1 MAMQRQTLTRASRR
15 ENRPPPSGPL
25 VEQARPLPSPSR
37 AQGPRYS
44 IEGMLLGHTKDL
56 RWPASEEALRA
67 ARHFLEQQ
75 RARRVLVAPHAEVDG
90 LASGVL
96 MAHAL
101 KTLGA
106 TGSLRVPAKGELAQ
120 SPGFLERVRA
130 ASPEALVLLDT
141 GSRAAPLLPSVPTL
155 VVAPHQADLPPAE
168 TCLLTAPGQDP
179 SVSTSLL
186 TYVLVSPLVVP
197 GPLEWL
203 AVLGTVGALGPDA
216 SVPFLKDALRRANRK
231 AVVEAV
237 SLMNAARRSARFAA
251 PRALEVLLRAR
262 NAKDVAEGR
271 VPGVDELRDCRLEVR
286 REVERCAK
294 TPPRIA
300 TSVALLLFSSE
311 ALVHPLVAVRWA
323 QRLPEHLVIAAN
335 TGYLPG
341 RVDFALRSQA
351 THEPLDFL
359 RELAPSALGEVLE
372 AGHAHATG
380 GSLSQPDFVRFAEAI
395 GLPGL
400 RAQDVERR
408 GAFPG

>member
-1 MAMQRQTLTRASRR
+1 
-15 ENRPPPSGPL
+15 
-25 VEQARPLPSPSR
+25 
-37 AQGPRYS
+37 
-44 IEGMLLGHTKDL
+44 MLLGHTKDPT
-56 RWPASEEALRA
+56 WPAPEDALTEAR
-67 ARHFLEQQ
+67 RFMEQQ
-75 RARRVLVAPHAEVDG
+75 RGKRVLVVPHSEVDG

-96 MAHAL
+96 IVRAL
-101 KTLGA
+101 EALGA
-106 TGSLRVPAKGELAQ
+106 SGALRVPGKGEHAH

-130 ASPEALVLLDT
+130 SSPEALIVLAM
-141 GSRAAPLLPSVPTL
+141 GSRATPLLPTL
-155 VVAPHQADLPPAE
+155 VVDRHRDTEPLPAE
-168 TCLLTAPGQDP
+168 VRLLSAHGHEPAA
-179 SVSTSLL
+179 STSLL

-203 AVLGTVGALGPDA
+203 AVLGTAGALGTDA
-216 SVPFLKDALRRANRK
+216 PMPFLKDALRRANRK
-231 AVVEAV
+231 AVVETV
-237 SLMNAARRSARFAA
+237 SLVNAARRSARFAA

-262 NAKDVAEGR
+262 NAKDVADGH

-300 TSVALLLFSSE
+300 TNVALLLFSSE

-341 RVDFALRSQA
+341 HVDFALRSQA
-351 THEPLDFL
+351 TRDPMTLL
-359 RELAPSALGEVLE
+359 QGLAPSALGDALT

-380 GSLSQPDFVRFAEAI
+380 GSLPQPDFLRFAEAV

-400 RAQDVERR
+400 SAQDVERR